1 MSDFR
6 NILSKFNELG
16 IENKGLTPDD
26 PTQQRSAS
34 TQTPTSSTEADH
46 ARLVNE
52 SVQGKH
58 IPGITD
64 IRASDVAALA
74 GVKSST
80 PQPTPQPTPQTAPM
94 INTTSTSHD
103 RWSDVEARLEKIENK
118 INMMFEALVPKEKDA
133 NKHQR
138 HTLDLDDLERKIRK
152 SGKMDQDTEDAINA
166 RRKKLAKDKM
176 QKLAAGLGET
186 TEHSLKKD
194 FASFLKDLE
203 SK

>member
-16 IENKGLTPDD
+16 IENKGLTPDA
-26 PTQQRSAS
+26 PTQRSAS
-34 TQTPTSSTEADH
+34 TETPTSSTEADH

-64 IRASDVAALA
+64 VRASDVAALA

-80 PQPTPQPTPQTAPM
+80 PQPTPQTTPM

-152 SGKMDQDTEDAINA
+152 SGQMDKDTEDAIKA
-166 RRKKLAKDKM
+166 RRLKLQKDRM
-176 QKLAAGLGET
+176 QKLAAGVGET